1 MLRWTITFLVIAFVA
16 AIFGF
21 TEIAG
26 AAAWIAKTIFFM
38 FVVLAVIGLLTALIQ
53 RPRIR

>member
-1 MLRWTITFLVIAFVA
+1 MLRWTITFLVIAFIA

-53 RPRIR
+53 RPRTR